1 MIELCA
7 IDAFYR
13 QHVHWVIELVA
24 FEDGYV
30 IAACVALGD
39 ITRNFWLHP
48 GLSVDS
54 KRCSMNTTY
63 LE

>member
-7 IDAFYR
+7 IDASHR

-30 IAACVALGD
+30 TAACVALGD
-39 ITRNFWLHP
+39 ITEFPVTP
-48 GLSVDS
+48 GTISVDS
-54 KRCSMNTTY
+54 KRRSMNTTY